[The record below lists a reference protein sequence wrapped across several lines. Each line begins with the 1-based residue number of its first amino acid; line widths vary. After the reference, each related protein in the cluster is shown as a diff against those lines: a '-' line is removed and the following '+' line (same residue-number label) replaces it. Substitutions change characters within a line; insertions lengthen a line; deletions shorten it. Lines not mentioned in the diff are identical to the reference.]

1 MIDLEGTRAKKGRGP
16 GRSGKR
22 KKRRKP
28 RQPERLSKLAEQKRL
43 REVAEMPR
51 TSGPRVDAFIGVAKK
66 PRKNA
71 TPGFNV
77 RDEFGEDK

>member
-1 MIDLEGTRAKKGRGP
+1 
-16 GRSGKR
+16 
-22 KKRRKP
+22 
-28 RQPERLSKLAEQKRL
+28 
-43 REVAEMPR
+43 MPR